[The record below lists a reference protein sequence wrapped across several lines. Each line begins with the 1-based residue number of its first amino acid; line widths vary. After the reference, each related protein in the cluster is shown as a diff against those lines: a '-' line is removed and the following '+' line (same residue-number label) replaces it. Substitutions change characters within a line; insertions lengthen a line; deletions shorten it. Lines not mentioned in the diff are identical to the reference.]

1 LLITRPVGPC
11 DARASRSKS
20 ASDTR
25 PLRQPSTHVEKLQHF
40 PPFNTPLDNL
50 IVLNVVECQFQ
61 HPHCGWSNV
70 TPLLRID
77 NTKSDWSIKVRVVRI
92 WHVRSI
98 IDHNK
103 INEIQLIL
111 IDQEVMM

>member
-1 LLITRPVGPC
+1 MSV
-11 DARASRSKS
+11 S
-20 ASDTR
+20 
-25 PLRQPSTHVEKLQHF
+25 
-40 PPFNTPLDNL
+40 
-50 IVLNVVECQFQ
+50 
-61 HPHCGWSNV
+61 SNV